1 MLELNNV
8 DGKEKKDGLENG
20 NSGFHGRHHRFIG
33 GIRWH
38 FQFVVLTKKGGIIMA
53 TQVGRLTIFCRLRN
67 DGLEVGDIRWLF
79 SDVEVGC
86 FESLFQKYFKV

>member
-1 MLELNNV
+1 
-8 DGKEKKDGLENG
+8 
-20 NSGFHGRHHRFIG
+20 
-33 GIRWH
+33 
-38 FQFVVLTKKGGIIMA
+38 MA
-53 TQVGRLTIFCRLRN
+53 TQAGRLTIFCRLRN